1 MGLGQL
7 RLDPTSFY
15 AMTLPEFLLAAE
27 GFHQLEE
34 VRQQA
39 HWERTRWLATL
50 TLSPHTKK
58 GHSIKP
64 TDLAIFPWEKQKK
77 KKGSNQLLKNAL
89 KNMTDGQA

>member
-1 MGLGQL
+1 
-7 RLDPTSFY
+7 
-15 AMTLPEFLLAAE
+15 MTLPEFLLAAE

-77 KKGSNQLLKNAL
+77 KKGRNQLLKNAL
-89 KNMTDGQA
+89 KKMTDGQA